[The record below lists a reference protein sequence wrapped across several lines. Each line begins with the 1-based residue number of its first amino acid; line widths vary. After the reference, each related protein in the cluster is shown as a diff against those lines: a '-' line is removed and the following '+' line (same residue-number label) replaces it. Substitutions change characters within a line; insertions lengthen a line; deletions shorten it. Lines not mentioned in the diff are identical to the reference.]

1 MQTSL
6 DAYSASGGLTLARAG
21 ANQVWWIDSLVDV
34 KLTASLTDGHVG
46 LWYWLGRRGAA
57 SPLHVH
63 HREDEQFLVVDGR
76 IRFFI
81 EDERIDAGPGDLVFL
96 PREIPHAYLVTSET
110 AKAVGMVTPGGFE
123 AFFTDVGAPVRA
135 DETSGPP
142 PETAAMVDAALRHGV
157 EVLGPPPAL
166 D

>member
-1 MQTSL
+1 VGRLS
-6 DAYSASGGLTLARAG
+6 LARAG
-21 ANQVWWIDSLVDV
+21 SNQVWWFDSVVDV

-46 LWYWLGRRGAA
+46 LWYWIGRRGAA

-63 HREDEQFLVVDGR
+63 HREDEQFLVVDGQ

-96 PREIPHAYLVTSET
+96 PREIPHAYLVTSDT
-110 AKAVGMVTPGGFE
+110 VKAVGMVTPGGFE
-123 AFFTDVGAPVRA
+123 AFFTDAGAPVVA
-135 DETSGPP
+135 GETSGPP
-142 PETAAMVDAALRHGV
+142 PGTAAMVDAALRHGV